1 MKDLNNQLETQKN
14 EVESNRAQFL
24 IQLNLLRQEK
34 EEMSNQIKI
43 IEVASLVFNFYINWN
58 KNLFTIFWLKD
69 KKILMEKVNNYEIVI
84 NDLNE
89 RLKYVKLKW
98 YFKKNTIFL

>member
-43 IEVASLVFNFYINWN
+43 IEVASWVFNFYINWN

>member
-43 IEVASLVFNFYINWN
+43 IEVAS
-58 KNLFTIFWLKD
+58 
-69 KKILMEKVNNYEIVI
+69 
-84 NDLNE
+84 
-89 RLKYVKLKW
+89 
-98 YFKKNTIFL
+98 